1 MNKELQGGV
10 PFDDAMA
17 EMYREDP
24 ELAAEVLNECV
35 AEGDPEVLLLTL
47 RQFAKAFGGVSSIAE
62 KAGLNEITLYR
73 TLSRRGNPTLK
84 TLIGITDAMGFRL
97 AFVPKEAKRPETHI

>member
-1 MNKELQGGV
+1 MSDERKGAI
-10 PFDDAMA
+10 PYDDAMA
-17 EMYREDP
+17 KMYRDNP
-24 ELAAEVLNECV
+24 KLAADVLNACIE
-35 AEGDPEVLLLTL
+35 EGDHDVLLMTL

-97 AFVPKEAKRPETHI
+97 AFVPKEPKRPEAHI